1 MTPSRIL
8 LSALPI
14 LLAAS
19 GAAQAQSTIK
29 PGLWESKIVRMTMDG
44 KDALAQ
50 MNAAQEQMRQAF
62 AKMPPEQR
70 KKMEAMMPAQ
80 SGDSGTHRICIS
92 PEMVAKDGAL
102 VPRPQRAECDP
113 PKVSKSGNRTS
124 FEAVCK
130 QVGGGQTVS
139 KGEILIDGDLASS
152 KIEAVSTDRAGA
164 RHTTQTETQMKFV
177 SSNCGSVKPID
188 QLMSDLKAQA
198 GAMSGAAPA
207 KK

>member
-1 MTPSRIL
+1 M
-8 LSALPI
+8 PI

-102 VPRPQRAECDP
+102 VPALSVQSVIRQRFPRAATERVLKPCASRWEAARRFP
-113 PKVSKSGNRTS
+113 RGKS
-124 FEAVCK
+124 
-130 QVGGGQTVS
+130 
-139 KGEILIDGDLASS
+139 
-152 KIEAVSTDRAGA
+152 
-164 RHTTQTETQMKFV
+164 
-177 SSNCGSVKPID
+177 
-188 QLMSDLKAQA
+188 
-198 GAMSGAAPA
+198 
-207 KK
+207 